1 LHARIPAREPLGF
14 VSAMGLLGF
23 ALPAAVGLR
32 LARPDR
38 PEVAVVGDG
47 AALYQI
53 LSLWSA
59 RRYDAGVL
67 FIVLANGGYAIM
79 DRLAERTGQT
89 GPWPA
94 LDDVDVGA
102 LARAQGV
109 DAVRVETHDHL
120 VAQLDGALA
129 DLADRTTPLVLEI
142 AVAQDTTFDP

>member
-1 LHARIPAREPLGF
+1 
-14 VSAMGLLGF
+14 MGLLGF

-32 LARPDR
+32 MARPER
-38 PEVAVVGDG
+38 PVLAVVGDG

-67 FIVLANGGYAIM
+67 FVVLSNGGYAIM
-79 DRLAERTGQT
+79 DRLAERTGQA

-94 LDDVDVGA
+94 LDDVDVCA

-109 DAVRVETHDHL
+109 EAVRVDALEDL
-120 VAQLDGALA
+120 LARLDEILPGLA
-129 DLADRTTPLVLEI
+129 GRTTPLVLEV